1 VNEPALWMLSINAFG
16 AVLVLLSLLAV
27 AVWTLT
33 VVFVPPPAPVPVA
46 GPDAAAPGQGAPGPA
61 SPRPEDAAV
70 IAAIHATVRQVLP
83 GGVVSRIE
91 EAR

>member
-1 VNEPALWMLSINAFG
+1 VDEPALWMLSINAFG

-33 VVFVPPPAPVPVA
+33 VVFVPPAPVPVA
-46 GPDAAAPGQGAPGPA
+46 VASAGPS
-61 SPRPEDAAV
+61 SPTPSPQPEDAAV

-91 EAR
+91 EVR

>member
-33 VVFVPPPAPVPVA
+33 VVFVPPAPAPVAVA
-46 GPDAAAPGQGAPGPA
+46 NAGPA
-61 SPRPEDAAV
+61 SPGPSAPPEDAAV

>member
-1 VNEPALWMLSINAFG
+1 MNEPALWMLSINAFG

-33 VVFVPPPAPVPVA
+33 VVFAPPAPVPVA
-46 GPDAAAPGQGAPGPA
+46 VATTGPA
-61 SPRPEDAAV
+61 SPGPNAPPEDAAV
-70 IAAIHATVRQVLP
+70 IAAIHATVRQVVP

-91 EAR
+91 EVR

>member
-33 VVFVPPPAPVPVA
+33 VVFAPSPAPVAVANPVPA
-46 GPDAAAPGQGAPGPA
+46 PPDPSA
-61 SPRPEDAAV
+61 SAEDAAV
-70 IAAIHATVRQVLP
+70 IAAIHATVRQALP

-91 EAR
+91 EVR